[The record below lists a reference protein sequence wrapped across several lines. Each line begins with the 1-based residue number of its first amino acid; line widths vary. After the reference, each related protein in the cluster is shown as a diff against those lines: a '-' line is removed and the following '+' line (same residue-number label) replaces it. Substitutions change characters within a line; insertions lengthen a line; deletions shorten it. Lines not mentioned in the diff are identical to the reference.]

1 MPQFSIIIPVYRVE
15 EYLEKCVDSILAQT
29 CQDFELLLIDDG
41 SPDGSGAICDRYAAS
56 HPNQVRALHQPNG
69 GAGAARNRGI
79 ELAQGDY
86 LLFVDGDDW
95 LAPNLL
101 EDLSASIAA
110 TPADLYLFGALVE
123 RDGKVT
129 GELHEELP
137 ADLPTHTKD
146 APQLFFGVMAP
157 WNRAY
162 RRTLFTEGGIRFATK
177 VWYEDIR
184 IVTKVLA
191 LAEQVVRLPGAYY
204 HYLQR
209 EGSAMN
215 NKNCARNVEILY
227 AFDDILGW
235 FGEHGLREAYRDTRF
250 GAYKILYIAPERLL
264 TDGFCALAQE
274 LEISLLAVDEAHC
287 ISQWGQDFRPSYL
300 KIAAFLS
307 ALPHRPVIAAF
318 TATAT
323 AQVRADI
330 IGHLGLANPLC
341 NITGFDRPNLYFEVL
356 HPNSKLAKTLELVQ
370 ARAGKAGI
378 VYCATRAGVERVC
391 EFLCDRGIAAT
402 RYHAGLSE
410 EERRENQDDFR
421 FDRKSVMVATNAFGM
436 GIDKSDVR
444 YVIHYNMP
452 KDLESYYQE
461 AGRAGDDVDV
471 ADDSVRRLHGNGL
484 FLAINDD
491 GADVRGEAVGGNDSR
506 DGNKGDAAFLQ
517 HGDQRITLQR
527 AGQNHAIN
535 LAVDQ

>member
-235 FGEHGLREAYRDTRF
+235 FGEHGLREAYRDELTF
-250 GAYKILYIAPERLL
+250 LAISHLL
-264 TDGFCALAQE
+264 
-274 LEISLLAVDEAHC
+274 
-287 ISQWGQDFRPSYL
+287 
-300 KIAAFLS
+300 IAASVRVARIDCNGEKLPRLPRKSLS
-307 ALPHRPVIAAF
+307 AAPRPQQAPRLPPAAEAALPRCPAAVSHQGRPVIR
-318 TATAT
+318 TAKKSRFPRS
-323 AQVRADI
+323 RAESS
-330 IGHLGLANPLC
+330 A
-341 NITGFDRPNLYFEVL
+341 GFR
-356 HPNSKLAKTLELVQ
+356 
-370 ARAGKAGI
+370 GI
-378 VYCATRAGVERVC
+378 VLYRIIRIRVTRRASSAPHRWPARSAGPE
-391 EFLCDRGIAAT
+391 GHPP
-402 RYHAGLSE
+402 HAG
-410 EERRENQDDFR
+410 
-421 FDRKSVMVATNAFGM
+421 
-436 GIDKSDVR
+436 
-444 YVIHYNMP
+444 P
-452 KDLESYYQE
+452 
-461 AGRAGDDVDV
+461 
-471 ADDSVRRLHGNGL
+471 
-484 FLAINDD
+484 
-491 GADVRGEAVGGNDSR
+491 R
-506 DGNKGDAAFLQ
+506 DGRYPSSGTAPWKMPPRSG
-517 HGDQRITLQR
+517 RPMP
-527 AGQNHAIN
+527 
-535 LAVDQ
+535 

>member
-137 ADLPTHTKD
+137 ADLPTHAKD

-235 FGEHGLREAYRDTRF
+235 FGEHGLREAYRD
-250 GAYKILYIAPERLL
+250 EL
-264 TDGFCALAQE
+264 T
-274 LEISLLAVDEAHC
+274 
-287 ISQWGQDFRPSYL
+287 
-300 KIAAFLS
+300 
-307 ALPHRPVIAAF
+307 
-318 TATAT
+318 
-323 AQVRADI
+323 
-330 IGHLGLANPLC
+330 
-341 NITGFDRPNLYFEVL
+341 
-356 HPNSKLAKTLELVQ
+356 
-370 ARAGKAGI
+370 
-378 VYCATRAGVERVC
+378 
-391 EFLCDRGIAAT
+391 
-402 RYHAGLSE
+402 
-410 EERRENQDDFR
+410 
-421 FDRKSVMVATNAFGM
+421 
-436 GIDKSDVR
+436 
-444 YVIHYNMP
+444 
-452 KDLESYYQE
+452 
-461 AGRAGDDVDV
+461 
-471 ADDSVRRLHGNGL
+471 
-484 FLAINDD
+484 FLAI
-491 GADVRGEAVGGNDSR
+491 SHLLL
-506 DGNKGDAAFLQ
+506 AA
-517 HGDQRITLQR
+517 
-527 AGQNHAIN
+527 
-535 LAVDQ
+535 

>member
-1 MPQFSIIIPVYRVE
+1 MKDRELTRLLQAHPEEGLEAAMLEYAPLVKGILCRILPQNP
-15 EYLEKCVDSILAQT
+15 
-29 CQDFELLLIDDG
+29 
-41 SPDGSGAICDRYAAS
+41 CDREECMADVFVALWRSAAKLEAART
-56 HPNQVRALHQPNG
+56 PLRPWLAV
-69 GAGAARNRGI
+69 AARNRGI

-101 EDLSASIAA
+101 EDLSASVAA

-235 FGEHGLREAYRDTRF
+235 FGEHGLREAYRD
-250 GAYKILYIAPERLL
+250 EL
-264 TDGFCALAQE
+264 T
-274 LEISLLAVDEAHC
+274 
-287 ISQWGQDFRPSYL
+287 
-300 KIAAFLS
+300 
-307 ALPHRPVIAAF
+307 
-318 TATAT
+318 
-323 AQVRADI
+323 
-330 IGHLGLANPLC
+330 
-341 NITGFDRPNLYFEVL
+341 
-356 HPNSKLAKTLELVQ
+356 
-370 ARAGKAGI
+370 
-378 VYCATRAGVERVC
+378 
-391 EFLCDRGIAAT
+391 
-402 RYHAGLSE
+402 
-410 EERRENQDDFR
+410 
-421 FDRKSVMVATNAFGM
+421 
-436 GIDKSDVR
+436 
-444 YVIHYNMP
+444 
-452 KDLESYYQE
+452 
-461 AGRAGDDVDV
+461 
-471 ADDSVRRLHGNGL
+471 
-484 FLAINDD
+484 FLAISHLLI
-491 GADVRGEAVGGNDSR
+491 AASVRVARIDCKSELLGQFRDYMEKNFPDFRENRYLPRLDRNKRLVYRLLLKRRYRAVR
-506 DGNKGDAAFLQ
+506 LLFRVKDAL
-517 HGDQRITLQR
+517 GR
-527 AGQNHAIN
+527 
-535 LAVDQ
+535 

>member
-1 MPQFSIIIPVYRVE
+1 MACVRPDPHPEEGLEAAMLEYAPLVKGILCRILPQNP
-15 EYLEKCVDSILAQT
+15 
-29 CQDFELLLIDDG
+29 
-41 SPDGSGAICDRYAAS
+41 CDREECMADVFVALWRSAAKLEAART
-56 HPNQVRALHQPNG
+56 PLRPWLAV
-69 GAGAARNRGI
+69 AARNRGI

-235 FGEHGLREAYRDTRF
+235 FGEHGLREAYRD
-250 GAYKILYIAPERLL
+250 EL
-264 TDGFCALAQE
+264 T
-274 LEISLLAVDEAHC
+274 
-287 ISQWGQDFRPSYL
+287 
-300 KIAAFLS
+300 
-307 ALPHRPVIAAF
+307 
-318 TATAT
+318 
-323 AQVRADI
+323 
-330 IGHLGLANPLC
+330 
-341 NITGFDRPNLYFEVL
+341 
-356 HPNSKLAKTLELVQ
+356 
-370 ARAGKAGI
+370 
-378 VYCATRAGVERVC
+378 
-391 EFLCDRGIAAT
+391 
-402 RYHAGLSE
+402 
-410 EERRENQDDFR
+410 
-421 FDRKSVMVATNAFGM
+421 
-436 GIDKSDVR
+436 
-444 YVIHYNMP
+444 
-452 KDLESYYQE
+452 
-461 AGRAGDDVDV
+461 
-471 ADDSVRRLHGNGL
+471 
-484 FLAINDD
+484 FLAISHLLI
-491 GADVRGEAVGGNDSR
+491 AASVRVARIDCKSELLGQFRDYMEKNFPDFRENRYLPRLDRNKRLVYRLLLKRRYRAVR
-506 DGNKGDAAFLQ
+506 LLFRVKDAL
-517 HGDQRITLQR
+517 GR
-527 AGQNHAIN
+527 
-535 LAVDQ
+535 

>member
-235 FGEHGLREAYRDTRF
+235 FGEHGLREAYRD
-250 GAYKILYIAPERLL
+250 EL
-264 TDGFCALAQE
+264 T
-274 LEISLLAVDEAHC
+274 
-287 ISQWGQDFRPSYL
+287 
-300 KIAAFLS
+300 
-307 ALPHRPVIAAF
+307 
-318 TATAT
+318 
-323 AQVRADI
+323 
-330 IGHLGLANPLC
+330 
-341 NITGFDRPNLYFEVL
+341 
-356 HPNSKLAKTLELVQ
+356 
-370 ARAGKAGI
+370 
-378 VYCATRAGVERVC
+378 
-391 EFLCDRGIAAT
+391 
-402 RYHAGLSE
+402 
-410 EERRENQDDFR
+410 
-421 FDRKSVMVATNAFGM
+421 
-436 GIDKSDVR
+436 
-444 YVIHYNMP
+444 
-452 KDLESYYQE
+452 
-461 AGRAGDDVDV
+461 
-471 ADDSVRRLHGNGL
+471 
-484 FLAINDD
+484 FLAISHLLI
-491 GADVRGEAVGGNDSR
+491 AASVRVARIDCKSELLGQFR
-506 DGNKGDAAFLQ
+506 DYMEKNFPDFRENRYLPRLDRNKRLVYRLLLKRRYRVVRLLFRVKDAL
-517 HGDQRITLQR
+517 GR
-527 AGQNHAIN
+527 
-535 LAVDQ
+535 

>member
-41 SPDGSGAICDRYAAS
+41 SPDGSGAICDRYAAA

-235 FGEHGLREAYRDTRF
+235 FGEHGLR
-250 GAYKILYIAPERLL
+250 
-264 TDGFCALAQE
+264 
-274 LEISLLAVDEAHC
+274 
-287 ISQWGQDFRPSYL
+287 
-300 KIAAFLS
+300 
-307 ALPHRPVIAAF
+307 
-318 TATAT
+318 
-323 AQVRADI
+323 
-330 IGHLGLANPLC
+330 
-341 NITGFDRPNLYFEVL
+341 
-356 HPNSKLAKTLELVQ
+356 
-370 ARAGKAGI
+370 
-378 VYCATRAGVERVC
+378 
-391 EFLCDRGIAAT
+391 
-402 RYHAGLSE
+402 
-410 EERRENQDDFR
+410 
-421 FDRKSVMVATNAFGM
+421 
-436 GIDKSDVR
+436 
-444 YVIHYNMP
+444 
-452 KDLESYYQE
+452 
-461 AGRAGDDVDV
+461 
-471 ADDSVRRLHGNGL
+471 
-484 FLAINDD
+484 
-491 GADVRGEAVGGNDSR
+491 
-506 DGNKGDAAFLQ
+506 
-517 HGDQRITLQR
+517 
-527 AGQNHAIN
+527 
-535 LAVDQ
+535 

>member
-41 SPDGSGAICDRYAAS
+41 STDGGAEA
-56 HPNQVRALHQPNG
+56 VRAIRSPLVRLVRQPN
-69 GAGAARNRGI
+69 AGVCAARNRGI

-137 ADLPTHTKD
+137 ADLPTHAKD

-235 FGEHGLREAYRDTRF
+235 FGEHGLREAYRD
-250 GAYKILYIAPERLL
+250 EL
-264 TDGFCALAQE
+264 T
-274 LEISLLAVDEAHC
+274 
-287 ISQWGQDFRPSYL
+287 
-300 KIAAFLS
+300 
-307 ALPHRPVIAAF
+307 
-318 TATAT
+318 
-323 AQVRADI
+323 
-330 IGHLGLANPLC
+330 
-341 NITGFDRPNLYFEVL
+341 
-356 HPNSKLAKTLELVQ
+356 
-370 ARAGKAGI
+370 
-378 VYCATRAGVERVC
+378 
-391 EFLCDRGIAAT
+391 
-402 RYHAGLSE
+402 
-410 EERRENQDDFR
+410 
-421 FDRKSVMVATNAFGM
+421 
-436 GIDKSDVR
+436 
-444 YVIHYNMP
+444 
-452 KDLESYYQE
+452 
-461 AGRAGDDVDV
+461 
-471 ADDSVRRLHGNGL
+471 
-484 FLAINDD
+484 FLAISHLLL
-491 GADVRGEAVGGNDSR
+491 AASVRVARIDCKSELLGQFRDYMEKNFPDFRENRYLPRLDRNKRLVYRLLLKRRYRAVR
-506 DGNKGDAAFLQ
+506 LLFRVKDAL
-517 HGDQRITLQR
+517 GR
-527 AGQNHAIN
+527 
-535 LAVDQ
+535 